1 MIEQRLFN
9 CVLVDEGLI
18 EKVYSDFDFH
28 RFVRIC
34 SDQTK
39 HYLTKHG
46 LEKDGKSELTTETG
60 YLHLTSV
67 IPGDPESEV
76 YIWSYPFD
84 GEMRV
89 EDFFNTL
96 GNEIVWLD
104 RGSTDVYVMALNDGK
119 EVERGFIYKVI
130 RDQPGTLEVMDEIN
144 DRATSTLE
152 TNWSEVKRISAK
164 QYLAI
169 SNLYKEAQ
177 PDIQRISEITASI
190 L

>member
-34 SDQTK
+34 SDQTN

-46 LEKDGKSELTTETG
+46 LEKDDKSELTTETG
-60 YLHLTSV
+60 YIHLTSV

-84 GEMRV
+84 GESSV
-89 EDFFNTL
+89 EDFFKDL
-96 GNEIVWLD
+96 ENEIVSLD
-104 RGSTDVYVMALNDGK
+104 QGSDVYVMALNNGK

-130 RDQPGTLEVMDEIN
+130 GDRPGALEVMDEIN
-144 DRATSTLE
+144 DRAASTLE

-169 SNLYKEAQ
+169 SSLYKEAE